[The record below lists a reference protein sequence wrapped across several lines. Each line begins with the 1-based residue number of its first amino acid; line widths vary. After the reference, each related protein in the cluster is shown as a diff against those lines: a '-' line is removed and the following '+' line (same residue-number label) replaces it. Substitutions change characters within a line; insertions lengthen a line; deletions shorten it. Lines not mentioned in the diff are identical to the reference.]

1 MSARVSNNG
10 EKSDSL
16 VSIDADRSTGVSIIT
31 LNNPD
36 RLNSLGAQMLQ
47 DLGDALGSV
56 ANDDEVRAVILTGA
70 GKAFCSGA
78 DTDELIGG
86 SSDGP
91 HKPGP
96 EGAEGLRRGFKAA
109 HRVILSAYNME
120 KPVIAAVNG
129 SAVGAGFDL
138 ACACD
143 IRIAAKS
150 ARFMA
155 AYTHVGL
162 FPGYGGTWL
171 YPRLLG
177 SAKAAEL
184 MFTGDFMYVDEAEKL
199 GFLNAVTE
207 DDELLEAAMNMA
219 TKIASGP
226 PIATR
231 LAKMMMRRGT
241 SIDLETSLEMS
252 AAVEAITLSSKDHVE
267 GMSALREKRRPEFK
281 GN

>member
-1 MSARVSNNG
+1 
-10 EKSDSL
+10 
-16 VSIDADRSTGVSIIT
+16 
-31 LNNPD
+31 
-36 RLNSLGAQMLQ
+36 MLQ
-47 DLGDALGSV
+47 DLGDALESV
-56 ANDDEVRAVILTGA
+56 ANDDEVRAVVLTGA

-78 DTDELIGG
+78 DTDELVGG

-91 HKPGP
+91 HKLGP

-109 HRVILSAYNME
+109 HRVILSVYNME

-138 ACACD
+138 VCACD

-171 YPRLLG
+171 YPRLVGL
-177 SAKAAEL
+177 AKAAEL
-184 MFTGDFMYVDEAEKL
+184 MFTGDFMYVDEAETL

-207 DDELLEAAMNMA
+207 DDELLEAAMKMA